1 MPVNTATYH
10 SIPIDGVQIFF
21 RKAEPADAPVILLLH
36 GFPSS
41 SRMFAGLMELLA
53 DRYHLIAPDYPGFGH
68 SDAPDPQAF
77 AYTFDHLAAV
87 VDGFT
92 VAIGGPVGF
101 RLAMAHPERVQA
113 LVIQNAVAHEEGLG
127 PLWETRR
134 AYWRDRGAY
143 EEKLRANLTSLE
155 ATKQRHLGTTPHPQ
169 RYDPDGWTDEYAFLS
184 GPGESAIQ
192 SDLFYDYRTNVDSY
206 PLWQAYLR
214 KHQPPTLVLWGK
226 YDTSF
231 TVDGATAY
239 GRDVTKAEIH
249 ILDAGHFAMDEKLD
263 EVARLTSRILA
274 SRHIGSP

>member
-1 MPVNTATYH
+1 
-10 SIPIDGVQIFF
+10 
-21 RKAEPADAPVILLLH
+21 
-36 GFPSS
+36 
-41 SRMFAGLMELLA
+41 
-53 DRYHLIAPDYPGFGH
+53 
-68 SDAPDPQAF
+68 
-77 AYTFDHLAAV
+77 
-87 VDGFT
+87 
-92 VAIGGPVGF
+92 
-101 RLAMAHPERVQA
+101 
-113 LVIQNAVAHEEGLG
+113 
-127 PLWETRR
+127 
-134 AYWRDRGAY
+134 
-143 EEKLRANLTSLE
+143 
-155 ATKQRHLGTTPHPQ
+155 
-169 RYDPDGWTDEYAFLS
+169 FLS

-239 GRDVTKAEIH
+239 GRDVTEAEIH

>member
-92 VAIGGPVGF
+92 VAIGGPVGIQPGMGHAGPG
-101 RLAMAHPERVQA
+101 RRACGARVPA
-113 LVIQNAVAHEEGLG
+113 LLG
-127 PLWETRR
+127 PRAPGLSAGSSPVHEGAVGRVGRRR
-134 AYWRDRGAY
+134 ARQSPALNW
-143 EEKLRANLTSLE
+143 
-155 ATKQRHLGTTPHPQ
+155 
-169 RYDPDGWTDEYAFLS
+169 W
-184 GPGESAIQ
+184 PG
-192 SDLFYDYRTNVDSY
+192 DMLPVR
-206 PLWQAYLR
+206 
-214 KHQPPTLVLWGK
+214 
-226 YDTSF
+226 
-231 TVDGATAY
+231 
-239 GRDVTKAEIH
+239 
-249 ILDAGHFAMDEKLD
+249 
-263 EVARLTSRILA
+263 
-274 SRHIGSP
+274 SP

>member
-101 RLAMAHPERVQA
+101 KLWSSRMPSPTRKAWGRF
-113 LVIQNAVAHEEGLG
+113 GKLG
-127 PLWETRR
+127 APTGEI
-134 AYWRDRGAY
+134 AAP
-143 EEKLRANLTSLE
+143 
-155 ATKQRHLGTTPHPQ
+155 TKKSSVP
-169 RYDPDGWTDEYAFLS
+169 
-184 GPGESAIQ
+184 
-192 SDLFYDYRTNVDSY
+192 
-206 PLWQAYLR
+206 
-214 KHQPPTLVLWGK
+214 
-226 YDTSF
+226 
-231 TVDGATAY
+231 
-239 GRDVTKAEIH
+239 
-249 ILDAGHFAMDEKLD
+249 
-263 EVARLTSRILA
+263 TSRRLRPRSSGISA
-274 SRHIGSP
+274 PPRIRNAMIRTAGPMNTRSFPVQVNRQFKAICSTTTGPT